1 MNDVLKQVE
10 EALVMHQLHLKH
22 HHVTYLGFGYDAER
36 QEQFAAREYVMSD
49 KTDSALTALRGLEW
63 KAIES
68 APTAATGTGTLT
80 LSETIAGLR
89 QACAGVVVSKREVLT
104 AAEVIAA
111 AERALL
117 PICKNADEAER
128 LLNEG
133 WVEKHQHIAN
143 KLQFGDVVEAKD
155 ALAAIAKWKEATD
168 A

>member
-1 MNDVLKQVE
+1 MSDVLKQVE

-89 QACAGVVVSKREVLT
+89 EACAGVVVSKREVLT

-111 AERALL
+111 AERALETIKHL
-117 PICKNADEAER
+117 SDWVSKDSTGDLAINGVAKNALAE
-128 LLNEG
+128 
-133 WVEKHQHIAN
+133 
-143 KLQFGDVVEAKD
+143 
-155 ALAAIAKWKEATD
+155 IAKYKEAQN